1 MEDVL
6 MIDALIDQVAG
17 RFGLG
22 ADKVRQLLGMLTG
35 LMFNQP
41 GGFAG
46 FLDRFKQQGMGDM
59 VQSWMGGGP
68 KQPISPGQVE
78 TALGASAIGD
88 MSSKLGMDRGSVTGA
103 LSGLLPGVI
112 GSLTEG
118 GKMPTSIPASLA
130 GLIGGGAAAVSGGA
144 RAAAA
149 AGGQVVDTA
158 SRGIG
163 RWLPWIAIIA
173 LALIAFLAFRSCKR
187 EVAPVATVPTPATVA
202 APAITPP
209 AIDLPDAGAAL
220 DALVGRTFSADEL
233 VKALNLMTIHFET
246 DSARISADSNEILA
260 KAASVIKAA
269 PAGTRIE
276 VGGHTDNTGDAA
288 ANMTLSRDR
297 AAAVVTTLVS
307 NGVDAAMLTSQG
319 YGQDKPVADN
329 NTEEGRA
336 KNRRMEFTVL
346 R

>member
-1 MEDVL
+1 MFEG
-6 MIDALIDQVAG
+6 LIDQVAG
-17 RFGLG
+17 RFGIG
-22 ADKVRQLLGMLTG
+22 ADKVRQLLALLTG
-35 LMFNQP
+35 LMFNQS

-46 FLDRFKQQGMGDM
+46 FLDRFRQQGMGDM
-59 VQSWMGGGP
+59 VQSWVGGGP
-68 KQPISPGQVE
+68 NQPIAPGQVE
-78 TALGASAIGD
+78 SVLGASAIGD
-88 MSSKLGMDRGSVTGA
+88 MAGKLGLDRGTVSGA
-103 LSGLLPGVI
+103 LSGLLPNVVNG
-112 GSLTEG
+112 LTEG
-118 GKMPTSIPASLA
+118 GRMPTSIPASLA
-130 GLIGGGAAAVSGGA
+130 GLLGGGAAAVSGGA

-149 AGGQVVDTA
+149 AGGDVVRA
-158 SRGIG
+158 AGGGMS

-187 EVAPVATVPTPATVA
+187 ETAPVAAVPTPSTVA
-202 APAITPP
+202 TPTITPP
-209 AIDLPDAGAAL
+209 VIDLPDAGAAL

-246 DSARISADSNEILA
+246 DSATISADSMAILT

-288 ANMTLSRDR
+288 ANLTLSRDR
-297 AAAVVTTLVS
+297 AAAVVTQLVKD
-307 NGVDAAMLTSQG
+307 GVDPANLTSQG

-329 NTEEGRA
+329 NTEDGRA

>member
-1 MEDVL
+1 MFDV
-6 MIDALIDQVAG
+6 LIDQVAG
-17 RFGLG
+17 RFGIG
-22 ADKVRQLLGMLTG
+22 ADKVRQLLGLLTG
-35 LMFNQP
+35 LMFNQA

-46 FLDRFKQQGMGDM
+46 FLDRFRQQGMGDI
-59 VQSWMGGGP
+59 VQSWVGDGP
-68 KQPISPGQVE
+68 NQPIAPGQVE
-78 TALGASAIGD
+78 TALGSSAIGD
-88 MSSKLGMDRGSVTGA
+88 MAGKLGMDRGTVSGA
-103 LSGLLPGVI
+103 LSGLLPGVVN
-112 GSLTEG
+112 GLTEG

-130 GLIGGGAAAVSGGA
+130 GLLGAGTAAIGGGA

-149 AGGQVVDTA
+149 AGDQVVRAA
-158 SRGIG
+158 SGGMG

-173 LALIAFLAFRSCKR
+173 LVLIAFLAFRSCKR
-187 EVAPVATVPTPATVA
+187 DAAPVATMPTPATVA
-202 APAITPP
+202 APTITPP

-246 DSARISADSNEILA
+246 DSARISADSNAMLA
-260 KAASVIKAA
+260 KAATVIKAA

-288 ANMTLSRDR
+288 ANLTLSRDR
-297 AAAVVTTLVS
+297 AAAVVAQLVQD
-307 NGVDAAMLTSQG
+307 GVDPKMLASNG
-319 YGQDKPVADN
+319 YGQDKPTADN